1 MVHGSRF
8 EEQLSLRG
16 RQLCRT
22 REDLGDDS
30 PCDIY
35 RLRYPNL
42 HPNLQTRKYHL
53 KDRHDMDPDLDP
65 DIVVVQ
71 HPPSLSH
78 AGLLLMDAL
87 GQPLW
92 HKMQPKGYITCRDK
106 IWRTNIRPRPLA
118 FFMEPPTYEVHQEF
132 EEPDFTIDD
141 RYPVCR
147 NPQLIIYQDELNLIL
162 DELEPFLRQHFS
174 SVRSKPTLISV
185 LDFDFAYI
193 THHQYLR
200 RMFSTSQRPRHIS
213 MDIYT

>member
-8 EEQLSLRG
+8 EEQLYLRG

-53 KDRHDMDPDLDP
+53 NDRHDMDPDLDP

-92 HKMQPKGYITCRDK
+92 HKMQPKGYITCRDTRSGGPTSARAH
-106 IWRTNIRPRPLA
+106 WHSLWSLPRMRYIKNSRNLTSQS
-118 FFMEPPTYEVHQEF
+118 M
-132 EEPDFTIDD
+132 IDT
-141 RYPVCR
+141 
-147 NPQLIIYQDELNLIL
+147 QSAAT
-162 DELEPFLRQHFS
+162 HS
-174 SVRSKPTLISV
+174 SSSTKTS
-185 LDFDFAYI
+185 
-193 THHQYLR
+193 
-200 RMFSTSQRPRHIS
+200 STSS
-213 MDIYT
+213 